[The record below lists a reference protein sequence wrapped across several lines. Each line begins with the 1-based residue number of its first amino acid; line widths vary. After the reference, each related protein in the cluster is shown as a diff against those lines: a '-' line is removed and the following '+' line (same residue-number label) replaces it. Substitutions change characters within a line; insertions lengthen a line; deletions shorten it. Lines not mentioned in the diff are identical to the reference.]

1 MLFQKIAG
9 ICLSIYLCIYL
20 VAVSRDLL
28 VVASTSGDVITAIIA
43 GDCYGRVATCRIA
56 YELTLCNVAADSVA

>member
-1 MLFQKIAG
+1 LTLT
-9 ICLSIYLCIYL
+9 LSIYL

-43 GDCYGRVATCRIA
+43 SDCYGRVATCRIA
-56 YELTLCNVAADSVA
+56 HELALCHVAADSVA